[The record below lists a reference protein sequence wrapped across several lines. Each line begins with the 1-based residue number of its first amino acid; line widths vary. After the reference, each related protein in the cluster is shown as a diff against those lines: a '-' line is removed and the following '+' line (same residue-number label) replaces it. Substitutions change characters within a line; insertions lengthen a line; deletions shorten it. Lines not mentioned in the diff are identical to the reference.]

1 MTNPGAWV
9 LAVDFG
15 TTNTVAAVADAGGVE
30 ALVVDGRPVMPSA
43 VFLHPDG
50 TTWSCG
56 ETAVRMARRRLD
68 RFEPNPKSWVPDG
81 TIFLGGRNIPVG
93 EAITAL
99 FRPICEEAAQQH
111 DGHPPTAYIVT
122 HPANWGQTR
131 VALLLQ
137 AAAAAT
143 GPGWPAPQ
151 PLTEPVAAAQ
161 GILGMES
168 VPPQARFVVLDL
180 GGGTVDVTAVDRDG
194 DQLTVVGMPAG
205 RDGLGGEDYDRRLA
219 RWMVEEVGAAG
230 LYDNL
235 ASSQDPDERERAFD
249 IRTHARDVKEELSR
263 RTVVPA
269 QLPASPPVLAEST
282 PVQVNRPQLED
293 LICGGEGHE
302 PGLADAVGLVSDALR
317 QAPPGP
323 RFAGVFLVGGC
334 ARIPMLG
341 TLVQQDTKLRPLSHG
356 DPTTAVAR
364 GAAESGRK
372 QLEQAGAGDAAGR
385 GGVAGTGGTG
395 GAGGA
400 GGGGGAGGDRTTP
413 SPGDEPEPTASKK
426 ARKNHRTPVIAGIA
440 TAVVFAAAIGLAV
453 ALSNP
458 GSCSSS
464 SCSNISGPVG
474 GSSSASGSGSGS
486 ASASGSASGSGSPSA
501 SGSSALSSREQS
513 LVNSLNSNDLDDCV
527 SAPNEETGK
536 VVAAVNCDA
545 VQSGPTQNPLVI
557 QFDNLSDAE
566 AYFSSQTSN
575 FVNTGS
581 CADGE
586 SLFTWSDNNGALGC
600 SWLSSTDLRLIWIID
615 GASVVMLADGNDG
628 PTMYSWWQQS
638 GCAVS
643 AESC

>member
-122 HPANWGQTR
+122 HPANWGQAR

-168 VPPQARFVVLDL
+168 VPQQARFVVLDL

-194 DQLTVVGMPAG
+194 DQLTVVGMPTG
-205 RDGLGGEDYDRRLA
+205 RDGLGGEDYDRQLA
-219 RWMVEEVGAAG
+219 RWMVGEVGAAG

-269 QLPASPPVLAEST
+269 QLPASPPALAEST

-302 PGLADAVGLVSDALR
+302 PGLADAVALVGDALR
-317 QAPPGP
+317 AAPPGP

-341 TLVQQDTKLRPLSHG
+341 TLVQRDTKLRPLSHG

-372 QLEQAGAGDAAGR
+372 QLEQAGAGGAAGR
-385 GGVAGTGGTG
+385 GGTA

-400 GGGGGAGGDRTTP
+400 GGAAGRGGQGGGSGAGGDRMTP
-413 SPGDEPEPTASKK
+413 PGDEPEPTASKK

-440 TAVVFAAAIGLAV
+440 TAVVVAAAIGLAV
-453 ALSNP
+453 ALSHP
-458 GSCSSS
+458 VSCSSS
-464 SCSNISGPVG
+464 SCNNISKSGPVAG
-474 GSSSASGSGSGS
+474 SGSASGS
-486 ASASGSASGSGSPSA
+486 ASASGSGSASASA
-501 SGSSALSSREQS
+501 SGSSALSS
-513 LVNSLNSNDLDDCV
+513 
-527 SAPNEETGK
+527 
-536 VVAAVNCDA
+536 
-545 VQSGPTQNPLVI
+545 SG
-557 QFDNLSDAE
+557 
-566 AYFSSQTSN
+566 
-575 FVNTGS
+575 
-581 CADGE
+581 DGQRRR
-586 SLFTWSDNNGALGC
+586 GRQ
-600 SWLSSTDLRLIWIID
+600 LRR
-615 GASVVMLADGNDG
+615 
-628 PTMYSWWQQS
+628 
-638 GCAVS
+638 S
-643 AESC
+643 AERPDRESAGHPVRQSERRRGVFQQRDEQLREYRQLRRR